1 MGECDSGLSEGH
13 RATREYGQA
22 QFQSGSHLPQPGEA
36 RPGHPAI
43 QAGPGLRSQLR
54 RSPPSPGRSPFSAG
68 TLLRRRAA
76 LGNGHPV
83 GARQSGGVIRAAG
96 EDTASQQG
104 SEPGPVLPGPV
115 SSNITPTPRSPQPF
129 RRRSTACWLQA
140 GETHRRA
147 RLSHKSER
155 MIQGVASGEVAELT
169 AGAGEA
175 TPDTAAGKRLRRRAA
190 GCDR

>member
-1 MGECDSGLSEGH
+1 MGECHPGLSEGH
-13 RATREYGQA
+13 RAAPEYGQA

-54 RSPPSPGRSPFSAG
+54 RSPPGPGRSPFSAG

-76 LGNGHPV
+76 FGNGHPV
-83 GARQSGGVIRAAG
+83 GARQSGAVIRASG
-96 EDTASQQG
+96 EDTSSQQG
-104 SEPGPVLPGPV
+104 SEPGPSSTWTS

-140 GETHRRA
+140 WETHRRA
-147 RLSHKSER
+147 FDSHKSER
-155 MIQGVASGEVAELT
+155 IIRGVASEGFQ
-169 AGAGEA
+169 
-175 TPDTAAGKRLRRRAA
+175 D
-190 GCDR
+190 